1 MMEKTM
7 TAQCEIAAKMYKNMK
22 MGSESIGKLID
33 KVPEGQMR
41 GRMLKQLNGY
51 EGFAAKAK
59 MMLSDNGEEAKEESP
74 MTKFWATVGMKMNT
88 LIDSSQSHIAQI
100 MIEGSTM
107 GVTDTTK
114 VIHEYEGNPECRDV
128 LDLARDIVKFE
139 EQNIEDMKK
148 FL

>member
-1 MMEKTM
+1 M
-7 TAQCEIAAKMYKNMK
+7 
-22 MGSESIGKLID
+22 
-33 KVPEGQMR
+33 
-41 GRMLKQLNGY
+41 
-51 EGFAAKAK
+51 
-59 MMLSDNGEEAKEESP
+59 
-74 MTKFWATVGMKMNT
+74 
-88 LIDSSQSHIAQI
+88 

>member
-1 MMEKTM
+1 
-7 TAQCEIAAKMYKNMK
+7 
-22 MGSESIGKLID
+22 
-33 KVPEGQMR
+33 
-41 GRMLKQLNGY
+41 
-51 EGFAAKAK
+51 
-59 MMLSDNGEEAKEESP
+59 

-88 LIDSSQSHIAQI
+88 LIDSSQSHIAQM